1 MKTDAIKDVRQ
12 LKLIKNSFEKLQFL
26 LGSFNGIST
35 NFYHSGICH
44 ADLYNETIFGASQS
58 KIKV

>member
-35 NFYHSGICH
+35 NFYHSAICH
-44 ADLYNETIFGASQS
+44 ADLYNETITGAS
-58 KIKV
+58 